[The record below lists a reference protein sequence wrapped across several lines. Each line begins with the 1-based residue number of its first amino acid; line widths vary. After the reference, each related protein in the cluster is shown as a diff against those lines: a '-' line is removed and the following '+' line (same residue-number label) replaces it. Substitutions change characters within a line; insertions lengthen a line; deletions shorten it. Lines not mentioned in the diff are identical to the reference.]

1 MSTDLHINF
10 NRIFSF
16 NFNRIFSFVF
26 SIALS
31 FNFTLYSIQSY
42 VPPSAHSLSYSVLN
56 CPSHTTQSPLS
67 HIILY
72 ITKSEKEN
80 GNEKHCFC
88 LPSNFPRSSFMASK
102 SAGEILTNGYITYL
116 FPPNENL
123 YPKETFT
130 NLLIRSPPLPHR
142 TVLESL

>member
-1 MSTDLHINF
+1 MSTALH
-10 NRIFSF
+10 F
-16 NFNRIFSFVF
+16 NFSRALSLVF
-26 SIALS
+26 SMALCL
-31 FNFTLYSIQSY
+31 NFTLYSIQSY
-42 VPPSAHSLSYSVLN
+42 IPPSAHSLSYSILN
-56 CPSHTTQSPLS
+56 CPSHTNQSPLS

-80 GNEKHCFC
+80 GSEKHCFC
-88 LPSNFPRSSFMASK
+88 LPSNFPRSSFIASK
-102 SAGEILTNGYITYL
+102 STGEILTNEYITYL

-130 NLLIRSPPLPHR
+130 NLLIRSPPFLHR